1 MEIYNLLSVNF
12 NTIGS
17 IPSRQQYVGLFVHF
31 FRINCMQALFK
42 LKILWLFRFLHS
54 GPGQPYPIHDTTD
67 WNKLLDN
74 KVDRSALLRKAV
86 VNARRFGLDLKDWID
101 SLNMK

>member
-1 MEIYNLLSVNF
+1 MFVFIDDARM
-12 NTIGS
+12 TGS
-17 IPSRQQYVGLFVHF
+17 NCFGGIHPIVLTACKVYSRPKFCGCL
-31 FRINCMQALFK
+31 
-42 LKILWLFRFLHS
+42 RFLHS

-67 WNKLLDN
+67 WNKLLDD
-74 KVDRSALLRKAV
+74 KVDRSALQRKAL